1 MNFVIFGFVDW
12 FQNSE
17 YSVHAGKRA
26 MNFNDIINGT
36 GSWLHNYSH
45 HELKTEEH
53 LSLDYVILPVMVV
66 CLAVVGTIGNVPILI
81 VYIQRKD
88 RKASSTFIKVLALLD
103 LLVCACVMPYTAVY
117 EFHLVTSDVT
127 CRLFEFLRHF
137 AVMASNLTLVAIA
150 AERYIAVCRIDTRL
164 NDTCVNKGVLAVFV
178 IGLVTAMPS
187 VGIFAVVNSDE
198 VTDVPCSFPHYKTR
212 GYFCHF
218 TYSILGSTLVTAYQT
233 GQLMI
238 FVIGLCLIVTLYT
251 AVYVVLWRKTK
262 RRRRLA
268 LQRDVSGSGD
278 HQTPCT
284 RFKYSCQVLIQQT
297 NAMTDITTGKL
308 DFQSKVVTRGKRLIP
323 EEFQRCRDKMEESA
337 CRQSADYNQRQ
348 ISEHTPAEAEISLA
362 DNMDLTTINNKCPA
376 ARSSINGARVTFKK
390 VSSGGES
397 QQQVSIETSYDVTN
411 NVKLEAQDDVSI
423 VSSVNS
429 RGKTKIRRYCHRRTA
444 RMLFLCTLIY
454 FLTWIP
460 FWLDIFGITNS
471 LVLRYTFFIGN
482 ATNPLVYGIV
492 NRKVRRSVRRLFLD
506 CLSTCFKTT
515 SLAEKT
521 NFETSCPSVTNFNLE
536 TGL

>member
-1 MNFVIFGFVDW
+1 M
-12 FQNSE
+12 
-17 YSVHAGKRA
+17 HAGTRA
-26 MNFNDIINGT
+26 MHFDDIINGT
-36 GSWLHNYSH
+36 GSWVHNYSH
-45 HELKTEEH
+45 HELKTEGH
-53 LSLDYVILPVMVV
+53 TSLDYVILLVIIA

-81 VYIQRKD
+81 VYIQRRDK
-88 RKASSTFIKVLALLD
+88 KASSTFIKVLALLD
-103 LLVCACVMPYTAVY
+103 LLVCTCVMPYTAVY
-117 EFHLVTSDVT
+117 EFHLVTSDIT

-150 AERYIAVCRIDTRL
+150 VERYIAVCRIETRL
-164 NDTCVNKGVLAVFV
+164 NDTCLNKGVLVLFA
-178 IGLVTAMPS
+178 IGLATAAPS
-187 VGIFAVVNSDE
+187 VGIFAVVSSDD
-198 VTDVPCSFPHYKTR
+198 VTDVPCSFPHYNTH

-218 TYSILGSTLVTAYQT
+218 TYSILGRTLVTAYQI

-238 FVIGLCLIVTLYT
+238 FVTGLCLIITLYT

-268 LQRDVSGSGD
+268 LQRDVSGSGN

-284 RFKYSCQVLIQQT
+284 RYKYSCQVLIQQT
-297 NAMTDITTGKL
+297 NVMTDSTTRAL
-308 DFQSKVVTRGKRLIP
+308 DFQSNAVTRAKRVIP

-348 ISEHTPAEAEISLA
+348 ISEHTPGETELSLA
-362 DNMDLTTINNKCPA
+362 DKMDLTAINNKCPV

-397 QQQVSIETSYDVTN
+397 QQRVSIETSYDVTN

-471 LVLRYTFFIGN
+471 LALRYTFFIGN

-492 NRKVRRSVRRLFLD
+492 NRKVRQSVRRLFLD
-506 CLSTCFKTT
+506 CLSSCFKAT
-515 SLAEKT
+515 SQAGKT